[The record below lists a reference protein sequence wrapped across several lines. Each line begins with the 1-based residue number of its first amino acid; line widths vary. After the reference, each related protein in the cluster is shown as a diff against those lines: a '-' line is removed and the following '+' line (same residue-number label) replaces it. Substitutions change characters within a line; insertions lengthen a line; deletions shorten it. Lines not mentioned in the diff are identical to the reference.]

1 MAFLV
6 DFGISQE
13 DYRTEEE
20 ILQIGEEDHILSLAS
35 AGEVPLCILSTRDNI
50 RLTAVDIS
58 EKQIYLTKL
67 KFTSALQLD
76 FPLNGRFLGYGK
88 LDAATREV
96 IYRKQIRDHLTAE
109 ESAFWDSNLKYL
121 KMGVINAGRFE
132 HYINQLRFLLY
143 VIIGKKNI
151 TNLINCHTTDEQ
163 TEIFDRK
170 IASRKSL
177 QWLFKIAFH
186 PAIYRKRGLQDQA
199 LIHADG
205 TTGERFYAKF
215 RNFCTATPASDNY
228 FLQYFLTGTCKTE
241 TAFPPYLKP
250 ENKQRLL
257 ENLTRFELIHS
268 SFQDELAQKEMGY
281 YNKIHISNLGDW
293 TGETEFEKL
302 IGLLKEQLNPGTRIC
317 YRYLQK
323 NYFRDSY
330 GDLFDKDER
339 AVISAT
345 TTDRFP
351 FYNLV
356 ALIRI

>member
-13 DYRTEEE
+13 DYQTEVQ
-20 ILQIGEEDHILSLAS
+20 ILQIEEGDHILSLAS
-35 AGEVPLCILSTRDNI
+35 AGEVPLSLLCTHNNI
-50 RLTAVDIS
+50 TVTAVDIS
-58 EKQIYLTKL
+58 EKQIYLTRLKL
-67 KFTSALQLD
+67 IVALQLD
-76 FPLNGRFLGYGK
+76 FPVNGCFLGYGK
-88 LDAATREV
+88 LNEVNREE
-96 IYRKQIRDHLTAE
+96 IYRKHIRTFLTPQE
-109 ESAFWDSNLKYL
+109 TIFWDSNLKYL
-121 KMGVINAGRFE
+121 KMGVINSGRFE

-143 VIIGKKNI
+143 MIIGKKNI
-151 TNLINCHTTDEQ
+151 IDLNNCHTTNEQ

-228 FLQYFLTGTCKTE
+228 FLQYFLTGACKTE

-268 SFQDELAQKEMGY
+268 SFQDELSRKEMGY

-330 GDLFDKDER
+330 GDLFDKDEQ
-339 AVISAT
+339 AAISAA

-356 ALIRI
+356 ALSRK